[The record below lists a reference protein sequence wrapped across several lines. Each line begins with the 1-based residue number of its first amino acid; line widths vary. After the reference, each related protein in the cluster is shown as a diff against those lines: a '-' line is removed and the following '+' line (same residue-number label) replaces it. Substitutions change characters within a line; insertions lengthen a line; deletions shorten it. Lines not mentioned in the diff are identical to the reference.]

1 MWSKLNLVLY
11 ILKWNKIEHWWIE
24 AIHSLM
30 VFENRAENKN
40 LWGAHIEK
48 KIAKHRNSLLVQASD
63 VWF

>member
-40 LWGAHIEK
+40 LWGAHTEK
-48 KIAKHRNSLLVQASD
+48 KQRNTETH
-63 VWF
+63 F

>member
-11 ILKWNKIEHWWIE
+11 ILNWNKIEHWWIE

-40 LWGAHIEK
+40 LWGAHTK